1 MRTADGVYARL
12 LQLEEPTLH
21 RGAVVGRAEY
31 AEVVVEAHAL
41 QLHAASVQLE
51 PARVGIERNRA
62 DAVAERFARDVERVK
77 VRIVD
82 VPKARRL
89 HWERAFFFA

>member
-1 MRTADGVYARL
+1 MRAADGVDTRL

-21 RGAVVGRAEY
+21 RGAVVGRTKY
-31 AEVVVEAHAL
+31 AEIVVETHAL

-51 PARVGIERNRA
+51 PARVGIKRDRA
-62 DAVAERFARDVERVK
+62 DAVAERLARDVKRVE

-89 HWERAFFFA
+89 HRERAFFFA